1 MFTRKQKEQF
11 VENLSETFSNS
22 SLILFSDYRGLSV
35 EEITELRDQL
45 YERYKENAAYTIS
58 KNTLVRLALRK
69 SGFSEDEW
77 NNEVS
82 GTTAI
87 LTVKEDDPIE
97 AIKIVSDFAKK
108 NKLPVLR
115 GCYLEGI
122 YNPPEKI
129 SELAKLPSKEELIA
143 MVVGG
148 VASPIRG
155 FVYSLNGIL
164 TKLLYAINAIKEKQ
178 EGQK

>member
-1 MFTRKQKEQF
+1 MFTRKEKEKF
-11 VENLSETFSNS
+11 VEELSETFSNS

-35 EEITELRDQL
+35 DEITELRDQL
-45 YERYKENAAYTIS
+45 YERYEENAAYTIS
-58 KNTLVRLALRK
+58 KNTLVRLALTK
-69 SGFSEDEW
+69 AGYSEEEW
-77 NNEVS
+77 KNEIK

-87 LTVKEDDPIE
+87 LTVREDGPIE
-97 AIKIVSDFAKK
+97 AIKIVSDFARK

-115 GCYLEGI
+115 GCYLEGV

-148 VASPIRG
+148 IASPIRG

-178 EGQK
+178 EEQK

>member
-1 MFTRKQKEQF
+1 
-11 VENLSETFSNS
+11 
-22 SLILFSDYRGLSV
+22 
-35 EEITELRDQL
+35 
-45 YERYKENAAYTIS
+45 
-58 KNTLVRLALRK
+58 VRLALRK
-69 SGFSEDEW
+69 SGFSEEEW

-87 LTVKEDDPIE
+87 LTVKEDGPIE

-108 NKLPVLR
+108 NKLPALR